1 MRWIYLEIF
10 FNAAIGID
18 HGCQR
23 EFYSSSPV
31 INQFFGAAQ
40 CNSIAY
46 HLAYACVR
54 AIAPHILNRIFF
66 HLNLKHKWSQIGWTV
81 LMRCIEEK
89 KNKKKIFASICER
102 NIHSTQ
108 FIGTQFEKKTVTN
121 LIAKRLAYS
130 LHYSHKQIDSAQYLD
145 AFGFVWVR
153 IWLIKTLP
161 QRDCYWSQ
169 ERERSIDF
177 FSDTQTTTFF
187 FIFVLFFYKTSS
199 FFFFFWSSTHIPS
212 LTLMYWPFNCIQIGI
227 SMINDDQLRCSGVP
241 AHMDRPSQWET
252 KEICLRWKCLIT
264 AACCAILIWWA
275 GPLRCAIHRHILCTL
290 CNRHAMRSGEHT
302 CVATKER
309 SLMIWR

>member
-66 HLNLKHKWSQIGWTV
+66 HLNLIHKWSQIGWTV

-89 KNKKKIFASICER
+89 KTKKKNLC
-102 NIHSTQ
+102 IHLRAEYSLNSVHRYP
-108 FIGTQFEKKTVTN
+108 IWKKTVTN

-187 FIFVLFFYKTSS
+187 FHF
-199 FFFFFWSSTHIPS
+199 
-212 LTLMYWPFNCIQIGI
+212 
-227 SMINDDQLRCSGVP
+227 
-241 AHMDRPSQWET
+241 
-252 KEICLRWKCLIT
+252 
-264 AACCAILIWWA
+264 
-275 GPLRCAIHRHILCTL
+275 
-290 CNRHAMRSGEHT
+290 
-302 CVATKER
+302 R
-309 SLMIWR
+309 SLLL